1 MNTSEWMLTDRAK
14 RFSKTLFQAVKD
26 FMHDSGPQWAAAIAY
41 YSLLSAFPLLL
52 AIASIAAFFV
62 DPQWAIEQATSFL
75 DEFLPQGAGQV
86 ESVVQGAIEARG
98 SVSVLSILSLL
109 WTGSRVFGVV
119 TKGLNIAFN
128 VEETYGF
135 FKRILVELAMLLTV
149 GLLFILALS
158 SRAIVGLL
166 TGVIQVLPAEGFIY
180 QLVTELVPAVLL
192 LLAFFLT
199 YKFIPRRNV
208 DWRAALL
215 GAGLATSLFIVAR
228 PLFTFY
234 LRRFA
239 NYNLIYGSLAIVII
253 LVLWAWIVSAILLL
267 GGEIVSHVQRMI
279 LEGQT
284 PEEVERQHL
293 RRAPTHRVPAEE

>member
-1 MNTSEWMLTDRAK
+1 MLKDRAE

-119 TKGLNIAFN
+119 TKALNIAFD
-128 VEETYGF
+128 VEETYSF

-158 SRAIVGLL
+158 SGPILGLL
-166 TGVIQVLPAEGFIY
+166 ASVIQVLPAEGFIY
-180 QLVTELVPAVLL
+180 QLITEIIPAVLL

-199 YKFIPRRNV
+199 YRFIPRRNV

-215 GAGLATSLFIVAR
+215 GAGLATILFVVAR
-228 PLFTFY
+228 PLFSFY
-234 LRRFA
+234 LGRFA

-267 GGEIVSHVQRMI
+267 GGEVVSHVQRMI
-279 LEGQT
+279 LEGKT
-284 PEEVERQHL
+284 PEEVEQQHL
-293 RRAPTHRVPAEE
+293 KRAPTHRVPAEE